1 MFHFIYKGYYYDEPT
16 KSLSKEG
23 KASIFRIL
31 ESTLM
36 TLLGN
41 NLKLLKH
48 PRVFALTD
56 IFRIDDLKA
65 LTIRNLKAQL

>member
-1 MFHFIYKGYYYDEPT
+1 VFYFIYKGYYYNKPAE
-16 KSLSKEG
+16 SLSKEG

-31 ESTLM
+31 ESTLI

-48 PRVFALTD
+48 PRVFALTN
-56 IFRIDDLKA
+56 IFRIDNLKA
-65 LTIRNLKAQL
+65 LTIRNLKA